1 MISKTKTMDD
11 TTKPSGRSS
20 RPVSQSSLDRGSAAI
35 YSYATLTVVLI
46 AVASWHLLKL
56 QEEVDASQQS
66 ILTLIVAL
74 LSLWIAVYI
83 YQLVSYEQETY
94 RLHMPVI
101 PAHLPVMIPY
111 LGQAIAF
118 LLRRPWDLLMM
129 WHLEQYGPVF
139 CFQLLGRT
147 TVSLASPE
155 LIKLVLQ
162 SKISSV
168 KKDIANTYHHF
179 LVILGTGI
187 VTSESTQWM
196 QQRLKLST
204 ALRQDV
210 LTLIPKVTL
219 LAIQRFMILLDH
231 ASEEMEKEVDLTEA
245 LRHLTLQVISGT
257 FLSLDAD
264 ESDSTFAEM
273 YLPIVDESNIRVWH
287 PYRPYCLFLPS
298 WWIQHYNVY
307 RLNTYVS
314 KLIVQRWKERKVK
327 QQEQQQ
333 KQEQN
338 STVAPTESNARRSSS
353 VLLEGGDMLDHVLLA
368 YEQQQQQ
375 TLRLKSEDVILTK
388 DAIRQIR
395 DEMKTFMLAGHETSA
410 AMMTWALYE
419 LMDNESLRE
428 QVAKEGN
435 AIFSPTIN
443 WKTASDLEIPLP
455 EQIAQ
460 LVLAEACLKVRVSVV
475 GGWVVIVGVCV
486 CVLIVG
492 VGVCPR
498 G

>member
-1 MISKTKTMDD
+1 MTSQTKIMDD
-11 TTKPSGRSS
+11 TTKPSGKKY
-20 RPVSQSSLDRGSAAI
+20 RPVSQSSSGRGSTAI

-46 AVASWHLLKL
+46 AVVYWHVLKL
-56 QEEVDASQQS
+56 QQEVDTSQQS

-83 YQLVSYEQETY
+83 YQIVSYEQETY

-187 VTSESTQWM
+187 VTSESTSWM

-231 ASEEMEKEVDLTEA
+231 ASETGKEVDLTEA

-257 FLSLDAD
+257 FLSLNAD

-287 PYRPYCLFLPS
+287 PYRPYCFFLPS
-298 WWIQHYNVY
+298 WWIQHYNVH

-314 KLIVQRWKERKVK
+314 KLILQRWKERKVR
-327 QQEQQQ
+327 QQQ
-333 KQEQN
+333 DQEKN
-338 STVAPTESNARRSSS
+338 STIAPTESNARRSSS

-368 YEQQQQQ
+368 YELQQQQQ
-375 TLRLKSEDVILTK
+375 TLQLKSEDVVLTK
-388 DAIRQIR
+388 EAIRQIR

-435 AIFSPTIN
+435 TIFSPTIN
-443 WKTASDLEIPLP
+443 WKTASDLELPLP
-455 EQIAQ
+455 EQITQ
-460 LVLAEACLKVRVSVV
+460 LVLAEACLKVRGVV
-475 GGWVVIVGVCV
+475 VGGGWVVV
-486 CVLIVG
+486 VG
-492 VGVCPR
+492 VGVCVEEKNPPWYIPCS
-498 G
+498 